1 MSLETPEKIRS
12 LQRKLYCKAK
22 AEPAFRF
29 YVLYDKICRE
39 DVLGHAYA
47 LARANAG
54 APGVDGVTFA
64 QIEASGVEAWLAGLR
79 EDLVAKTYRPD
90 AVRRVMI
97 PKPGGGERPLGIPTI
112 RDRVIQTAA
121 KIVLEPVFEADFE
134 DSAYGYRP
142 RRSAIDAVKEV
153 HRLLCRGYT
162 DVVDADLSKYFDA
175 IPHAELLKAV
185 ARRVVDRHVLWLIK
199 LWLRAPVEERDGE
212 GKRRMSGGKDTT
224 RGTPQG
230 GVVSPLLSVIYM
242 NRFLKHWRLT
252 GRGETFRAHVIA
264 YADDFVILSRGHAA
278 EALTWTRAVMAKLG
292 LTLNEAKTSLKDARR
307 ESFDFLGYTLGPRHF
322 PSGGRWYL
330 GASPSKQSVQRVKA
344 KISELLVPGN
354 KGAWD
359 EVRARLNRILRGWS
373 AYFAYGALA
382 SAYEAVDRHVYD
394 RARNF
399 LRQRHKA
406 HGRGVDRFS
415 REHIYGELAV
425 RCLRRERGRSS
436 PWALQ

>member
-1 MSLETPEKIRS
+1 MSLETPETIRS

-29 YVLYDKICRE
+29 YILYDKICRE
-39 DVLGHAYA
+39 DVLGHAYV

-162 DVVDADLSKYFDA
+162 DVVDADLSKYFDSLD
-175 IPHAELLKAV
+175 HW
-185 ARRVVDRHVLWLIK
+185 VLESI
-199 LWLRAPVEERDGE
+199 LREKIRD
-212 GKRRMSGGKDTT
+212 
-224 RGTPQG
+224 
-230 GVVSPLLSVIYM
+230 
-242 NRFLKHWRLT
+242 NRFL
-252 GRGETFRAHVIA
+252 
-264 YADDFVILSRGHAA
+264 D
-278 EALTWTRAVMAKLG
+278 
-292 LTLNEAKTSLKDARR
+292 
-307 ESFDFLGYTLGPRHF
+307 
-322 PSGGRWYL
+322 
-330 GASPSKQSVQRVKA
+330 
-344 KISELLVPGN
+344 
-354 KGAWD
+354 
-359 EVRARLNRILRGWS
+359 
-373 AYFAYGALA
+373 
-382 SAYEAVDRHVYD
+382 
-394 RARNF
+394 
-399 LRQRHKA
+399 
-406 HGRGVDRFS
+406 
-415 REHIYGELAV
+415 
-425 RCLRRERGRSS
+425 
-436 PWALQ
+436 